1 MNHNKHSY
9 VLIGLLTVGAVLFF
23 TGTGAGLLFLLWPL
37 ACMGMMFFMIRGMNM
52 SGKNHAAEHTH
63 PDGVTTPT
71 TTR

>member
-1 MNHNKHSY
+1 MNHKKHSY

-37 ACMGMMFFMIRGMNM
+37 ACMGMMFFMMRGMRM
-52 SGKNHAAEHTH
+52 GGMNHGVEHTH
-63 PDGVTTPT
+63 PGGSPTPT